1 MSPKMSEDMK
11 AEIAKSSEK
20 MQKKLSMENIKKI
33 EKSRK
38 KMQEKFEFEKDLDW
52 EPNLDRTYD
61 NIRKLRNNGWKNQN
75 TGSSEIFEK
84 NGNYTIRLYK
94 GDIVHK
100 KIEKGATLK
109 FTFKPSEI
117 LNEHHKSNDWY
128 EIWISG
134 SCIPN
139 GGKLVYV
146 QGEENAKKIVK
157 AGNDGKVS
165 FFGMELK

>member
-11 AEIAKSSEK
+11 AEIAKSSEN
-20 MQKKLSMENIKKI
+20 MQKKLSMENINEKI

-38 KMQEKFEFEKDLDW
+38 GKLDFKKELYRIFYYIHKLKDD
-52 EPNLDRTYD
+52 
-61 NIRKLRNNGWKNQN
+61 GWNNQN
-75 TGSSEIFEK
+75 TGSSEIFAK

-94 GDIVHK
+94 DDIVHQ
-100 KIEKGATLK
+100 KIKKGAKLN
-109 FTFKPSEI
+109 FTSKPSEI
-117 LNEHHKSNDWY
+117 LNEKHKANDWY

-134 SCIPN
+134 SGIPKDK
-139 GGKLVYV
+139 GKLVCV
-146 QGEENAKKIVK
+146 KGEENAKKIVK